1 MISHG
6 GSNMTKRIANV
17 FFIQA
22 VLVFLVFGIC
32 CADSS
37 FIDNGDG
44 TFSMENG
51 IYLRNYDGYSD
62 DSQQFLSVLDA
73 CYSMIASYSE
83 IIDPY
88 ISGEKSFDDDQ
99 WNVIETEVR
108 YMSGYACSWVMQ
120 NEIPAELVGH
130 SDEIFYSAYH
140 LLIANDLLLT
150 AIQIDDTET
159 AVLASYY
166 YSQADKGMEW
176 WDN

>member
-1 MISHG
+1 
-6 GSNMTKRIANV
+6 MTKRTAYL
-17 FFIQA
+17 FFISA
-22 VLVFLVFGIC
+22 VLIFLSFGIC
-32 CADSS
+32 CADAP

-51 IYLRNYDGYSD
+51 IYLRHYDGYSD
-62 DSQQFLSVLDA
+62 DSQEFLSVLDA

-88 ISGEKSFDDDQ
+88 ISGEKSFEDDQ

-120 NEIPAELVGH
+120 NEVPAGLAGH

-140 LLIANDLLLT
+140 LLIANDLFLPALRIDNAELT
-150 AIQIDDTET
+150 A
-159 AVLASYY
+159 LASYY
-166 YSQADKGMEW
+166 YSQADKGLEW
-176 WDN
+176 WKK

>member
-1 MISHG
+1 
-6 GSNMTKRIANV
+6 MTKRIANV

-37 FIDNGDG
+37 LIDNGDG

-51 IYLRNYDGYSD
+51 IYLRHYDGYSE

-120 NEIPAELVGH
+120 NEIPAELAGH

-150 AIQIDDTET
+150 AVRIDDSET

-166 YSQADKGMEW
+166 FSQTDKGLEW
-176 WDN
+176 WNRE

>member
-1 MISHG
+1 
-6 GSNMTKRIANV
+6 MTKRIAYL
-17 FFIQA
+17 FFIPA
-22 VLVFLVFGIC
+22 VLVFLSFGIC
-32 CADSS
+32 CADAP

-44 TFSMENG
+44 TFSMETG
-51 IYLRNYDGYSD
+51 IYLRHYEGYSD
-62 DSQQFLSVLDA
+62 VSQQFLSVLDA

-120 NEIPAELVGH
+120 NEIPAELAGH

-150 AIQIDDTET
+150 ALRIDDGELTT
-159 AVLASYY
+159 LASYY
-166 YSQADKGMEW
+166 YSQADKGLEW
-176 WDN
+176 WKK

>member
-1 MISHG
+1 
-6 GSNMTKRIANV
+6 MTKRTAYL
-17 FFIQA
+17 FFIPV
-22 VLVFLVFGIC
+22 VLIFLFFGIC
-32 CADSS
+32 CADAP

-51 IYLRNYDGYSD
+51 IYLRHYEGYSD
-62 DSQQFLSVLDA
+62 DSQEFLSVLDA

-120 NEIPAELVGH
+120 NEVPAELARH

-150 AIQIDDTET
+150 AIQIDDMET

-166 YSQADKGMEW
+166 YSQADKGLEW
-176 WDN
+176 WNR

>member
-1 MISHG
+1 
-6 GSNMTKRIANV
+6 MTKRIANV

-22 VLVFLVFGIC
+22 VLAFMVFGIC

-88 ISGEKSFDDDQ
+88 ISGEKSFADDQ

-120 NEIPAELVGH
+120 NEVPADLSGH
-130 SDEIFYSAYH
+130 GYDIFYSAYH

-150 AIQIDDTET
+150 AFRKDDSD
-159 AVLASYY
+159 AAILASYY
-166 YSQADKGMEW
+166 YGLADSGLEW
-176 WDN
+176 WEK